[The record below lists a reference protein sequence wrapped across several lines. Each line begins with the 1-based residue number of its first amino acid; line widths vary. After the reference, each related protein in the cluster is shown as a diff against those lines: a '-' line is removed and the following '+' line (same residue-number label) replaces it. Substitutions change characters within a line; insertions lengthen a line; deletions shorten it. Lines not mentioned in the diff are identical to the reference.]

1 MSLQSVLE
9 KAKKTPRTP
18 QDAGDGEAP
27 QAAPKE
33 PRVRKAKGPKMVQA
47 TNEDG
52 SLKFE
57 EDGTTPVMVEAPKAA
72 KKERAPRV
80 DADGNPLPR
89 RANVFLDSQV
99 IHRTELG
106 KTVKYREGSD
116 RQNMFD
122 LMQDGITVGE
132 FYAAAGGK
140 AASHRF
146 LVHQVNVLLGVT
158 VD

>member
-1 MSLQSVLE
+1 MSLSSVLD
-9 KAKKTPRTP
+9 KAAQKTVRTP
-18 QDAGDGEAP
+18 KDDTPKEP
-27 QAAPKE
+27 KAPKE
-33 PRVRKAKGPKMVQA
+33 PKVKKEKPMVQA

-52 SLKFE
+52 TPKFE
-57 EDGTTPVMVEAPKAA
+57 EDGVTPVMVPAPKT
-72 KKERAPRV
+72 KKERVPRV

-89 RANVFLDSQV
+89 ASNVFLDTQV
-99 IHRTELG
+99 IHRTEHG

-116 RQNMFD
+116 RQAMFD
-122 LMQDGITVGE
+122 LMQDGITVGA

-140 AASHRF
+140 GKSHRF